1 MNWLTKLRKFGEN
14 IKTAVSERIKKSEIN
29 TAGFVSC
36 CRGPILESALIEN
49 SYQCPD
55 CSKAFPISPFL
66 RFSYLFPNKDY
77 ELIECPISGEEDGLN
92 WQDATGK
99 FSDKL
104 KKVQKKY
111 KIKSALQVAQGK
123 LFGDT
128 NVVVVASEFGYLGS
142 SIGPSEGESLL
153 KACDL
158 AIKNNSPLI
167 IFAQGGGMRL
177 QTSALSLVQMN
188 RTVLGLNEVKKQ
200 NIPTIVIADHV
211 VAGGISASYA
221 AAADFLI
228 FEGRKTKW
236 MFAGPRVA
244 ANVEKG
250 SLPDRFLEAS
260 YCVEHG
266 FGDFIIEKRSETR
279 EKLITLL
286 SILLKKDKISAIN
299 SVENETTESNTAL
312 TKAS

>member
-1 MNWLTKLRKFGEN
+1 MNWITRLRKFGDN
-14 IKTAVSERIKKSEIN
+14 IKRVVHERIKKNEIN
-29 TAGFVSC
+29 SAGFVSC
-36 CRGPILESALIEN
+36 CRGPILETSLKEN
-49 SYQCPD
+49 YYQCPD
-55 CSKAFPISPFL
+55 CSKTFPISPSL
-66 RFSYLFPNKDY
+66 RFSYLWPNKNF
-77 ELIECPISGEEDGLN
+77 ELIDCPVAASEDILK
-92 WQDATGK
+92 WEDATGK

-111 KIKSALQVAQGK
+111 KTKSALQVAQGI
-123 LFGDT
+123 LFDDIS
-128 NVVVVASEFGYLGS
+128 VVVVASEFGYLGS

-153 KACDL
+153 AAC
-158 AIKNNSPLI
+158 AKSIETNAPLI

-177 QTSALSLVQMN
+177 QNSPISLVQMN
-188 RTVLGLNEVKKQ
+188 RSVMGLNEVKRQ
-200 NIPTIVIADHV
+200 NIPTIVIADSV

-228 FEGRKTKW
+228 FEGKKTRF

-250 SLPDRFLEAS
+250 NLPDGFLEAT

-266 FGDFIIEKRSETR
+266 FGDFIIENRKDTR
-279 EKLITLL
+279 KKLITLL
-286 SILLKKDKISAIN
+286 SILLKKNSAIN
-299 SVENETTESNTAL
+299 SLKNETKESNTTL